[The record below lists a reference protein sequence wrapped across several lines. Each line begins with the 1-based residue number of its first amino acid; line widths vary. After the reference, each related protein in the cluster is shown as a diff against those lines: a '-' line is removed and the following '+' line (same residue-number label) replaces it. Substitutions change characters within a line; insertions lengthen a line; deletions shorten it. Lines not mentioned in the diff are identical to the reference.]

1 MELIF
6 TNVGTFQSEILIL
19 VRDADWTNWS
29 KKLCNQLFSF
39 LATVKKNV
47 NDKTS
52 HKSNISYKMRYWSAV
67 INCVKV
73 PICPIPNGHP
83 KCCSYRKLLLWNHN
97 YILEMVLR
105 FTRRIF
111 GPGQWPCDHKCSL
124 RGLYC
129 MCTVFF
135 PCYVLTNLICEHNN
149 PPHFSKSKNTHFF
162 TVSLKQ
168 LLCILGGRSHCWVY
182 LNKHKLGLGYQ
193 RQQTCR
199 LYS

>member
-52 HKSNISYKMRYWSAV
+52 HKSNISYKMSYWSAV

-135 PCYVLTNLICEHNN
+135 
-149 PPHFSKSKNTHFF
+149 S
-162 TVSLKQ
+162 
-168 LLCILGGRSHCWVY
+168 LLCSDKSNLWAQQSPS
-182 LNKHKLGLGYQ
+182 LLQKQKH
-193 RQQTCR
+193 TF
-199 LYS
+199 LYSIFETVALHFGREVTLLSLP